1 MKSRNKILRF
11 FGCLAGAAILL
22 SSLNYGA
29 QKTAGGRENPKSK
42 AVSTEPAASPL
53 LPPASAPP
61 GSEEKALV
69 RMPDRDPFR
78 QLVVRENDEALSPA
92 FPGKRGLR
100 VRQLQ
105 VKGIVKAGEHYFAVI
120 DTRQSAGALFF
131 RENDEVSDGRIV
143 AITEDSV
150 LFKERLIDPLGKP
163 YWRDVQKKISGS
175 GGVIP

>member
-1 MKSRNKILRF
+1 MKIRSKILRCF
-11 FGCLAGAAILL
+11 VCLAGAAILL
-22 SSLNYGA
+22 TCLNYGA
-29 QKTAGGRENPKSK
+29 QKTASGRENPKSN

-53 LPPASAPP
+53 PPQGSAPP
-61 GSEEKALV
+61 STEEKALV

-78 QLVVRENDEALSPA
+78 QLVVRESDEALSSA

-105 VKGIVKAGEHYFAVI
+105 VKGILRAGEHYLAVI
-120 DTRQSAGALFF
+120 DTRLSSGALFF

-150 LFKERLIDPLGKP
+150 LFKERSIDPLGKP